1 MYIRDPSPSIE
12 GATVVVTTF
21 RCRSLAAMMWIRW
34 RAFLLTKEIAG
45 LGDGLMI
52 STFTSR
58 LRQRTICNVSVWRDR
73 QAVYTMGRSDR
84 HVRLTRRV
92 RVKRLAD
99 TESIVFDSAGEWR
112 EVLFR
117 EPHRREM
124 DQSQE
129 ASRGI
134 N

>member
-1 MYIRDPSPSIE
+1 MYIRDPAASVD
-12 GATVVVTTF
+12 GATVAVTTF

-34 RAFLLTKEIAG
+34 WVPRLTKEIAA

-52 STFTSR
+52 SVFTSSV
-58 LRQRTICNVSVWRDR
+58 RQRTICNVSVWRNR

-84 HVRLTRRV
+84 HIRLTRQV

-124 DQSQE
+124 DQSQTPT
-129 ASRGI
+129 
-134 N
+134 